1 MIRTTPFNPTFIVTV
16 MTVLLS
22 VCLLVSPGQAQSGTG
37 EDPQDLIRS
46 AMVFNFCKFIQ
57 WPQQEAAGDS
67 LILGILGDPANAPDF
82 SSLAGKSVGEIPI
95 AVRQIRNQEALP
107 NATMGP
113 QQYGQ
118 AYVNLLPTL
127 NKGVRG
133 GARMYDAAD
142 TEEEQQLAPVPYAI
156 MPVE

>member
-1 MIRTTPFNPTFIVTV
+1 MTEGTAFRDTQTSTV
-16 MTVLLS
+16 KITK
-22 VCLLVSPGQAQSGTG
+22 P
-37 EDPQDLIRS
+37 P
-46 AMVFNFCKFIQ
+46 
-57 WPQQEAAGDS
+57 
-67 LILGILGDPANAPDF
+67 LILSNQ
-82 SSLAGKSVGEIPI
+82 LAMKKQRR
-95 AVRQIRNQEALP
+95 RQIRNQEALP